1 MNEMK
6 KQAKY
11 VPKTALHSTKQNTT
25 IETFTTKNRDII
37 DNPQS
42 NIFKDI
48 A

>member
-1 MNEMK
+1 MY
-6 KQAKY
+6 Q
-11 VPKTALHSTKQNTT
+11 KTALHSTKQNTT

>member
-1 MNEMK
+1 MY
-6 KQAKY
+6 Q
-11 VPKTALHSTKQNTT
+11 KTALHSTRQKTT
-25 IETFTTKNRDII
+25 IETHTTKNRDII